1 MVRSAGETLAG
12 AVGWHAAIGGFV
24 TDAAPMRALLID
36 PSLFTAPYD
45 AALSEG
51 LEAAGVATGWAA
63 RGPRPD
69 ERPEIDGRRR
79 VLTCYRLTDGPR
91 RRQGRGWQ
99 IAKGIEHAI
108 DLRRIE
114 RAARDHDVVHFQ
126 WGLVPLLDAAAM
138 RRIGR
143 ARPVVLTVH
152 DTTPLNG
159 ARVSAAQVKGF
170 AGLLDAADA
179 LIVHTDGARV
189 ALIAQGVAAARIHLV
204 PHGPLPLACAPE
216 AIEPQ
221 VEGRWRIVQFGR
233 IQSYKGVD
241 LLIEAIARLAP
252 ETQAQLQVIVAG
264 EPFIDLAP
272 LRARADALGLAPPL
286 FELRAGRLD
295 DQAMADLL
303 HGADAFVFP
312 YRAIEASGV
321 LFLVAG
327 LNKWIVA
334 SRLGA
339 FADVLRADGLH
350 GMLVA
355 PGDIDALA
363 AALAGS
369 IGRAPPTGGRDWAPS
384 WTDIGLKTR
393 AIYHSLCRDRTIGSV
408 SGVAAPQHS
417 G

>member
-1 MVRSAGETLAG
+1 MTEAGPL
-12 AVGWHAAIGGFV
+12 
-24 TDAAPMRALLID
+24 RALLVD

-45 AALSEG
+45 AALSDG
-51 LEAAGVATGWAA
+51 LAAAGVEPGWAA
-63 RGPRPD
+63 RGPRPG

-91 RRQGRGWQ
+91 RRQGRIWQ

-108 DLRRIE
+108 DLNRIE
-114 RAARDHDVVHFQ
+114 RAARRYDVVHFQ
-126 WGLVPLLDAAAM
+126 WGLLPLLDAAAM
-138 RRIGR
+138 RRIAR
-143 ARPVVLTVH
+143 ERPVVLTVH

-170 AGLLDAADA
+170 AGLLNAADA
-179 LIVHTDGARV
+179 LIVHTEGARDV
-189 ALIAQGVAAARIHLV
+189 LTGQGVAAERIHVV

-216 AIEPQ
+216 AIEPR

-241 LLIEAIARLAP
+241 LLIEAIARLDPTTRAR
-252 ETQAQLQVIVAG
+252 LQVIVAG

-272 LRARADALGLAPPL
+272 LRARAEALGLGAPL

-303 HGADAFVFP
+303 NSADAFVFP

-339 FADVLRADGLH
+339 FADVLGGDGSH
-350 GMLVA
+350 GTLVA

-363 AALAGS
+363 VALADS
-369 IGRAPPTGGRDWAPS
+369 IGRTPPADRRDWAPS

-393 AIYHSLCRDRTIGSV
+393 AIYHSLCRERTDRSV